1 MGPEKVLGV
10 HFSHLHLVFF
20 TFFGW
25 YMYWGTLILLVLYC
39 VCRNL
44 SCTLHIWQLFP
55 DFLILRHV
63 WGEEQQPEETKCPG
77 LISSANDDD
86 NDTNH
91 ADANDDENDG
101 NDDDNYDVDLGY
113 YGT

>member
-1 MGPEKVLGV
+1 MHIAHLAIISWFSDFEACLG
-10 HFSHLHLVFF
+10 
-20 TFFGW
+20 
-25 YMYWGTLILLVLYC
+25 WGTTTGGDQVPRL
-39 VCRNL
+39 
-44 SCTLHIWQLFP
+44 
-55 DFLILRHV
+55 
-63 WGEEQQPEETKCPG
+63 
-77 LISSANDDD
+77 SSANDDD